1 MSGADGIRKTIE
13 ENKSILSEDETQ
25 VMALV
30 AKHGQAHLFK
40 DWSPAGKD
48 DEGKH
53 KLLRTLLNVD
63 RDYPGGLVSYIEKA
77 RKLLKDSLVGVNPF
91 EGWVPSV
98 PAGERLKFGDER
110 FVALEAIGLEELRR
124 TGFILVAGG
133 LGERLGYSGIKVSL
147 PYETTTGTC
156 YLKYYI
162 QNILTIQQKARE
174 RTKRKIT
181 LPFAIMT
188 SGDTHARTLDLLK
201 RNKNYGMEPG
211 QITLMQQKKVP
222 ALMNND
228 AQFCLKA
235 PFTLNTKPHGHGD
248 VHVLVHQQG
257 VAKRW
262 MKENGTKWIL
272 FFQDTNGQ
280 VFRGLPA
287 ALGVSKENQFAMNM
301 LTVPRVPGQAMG
313 AITKLQK
320 EERAMTCNVEYNQL
334 GPLLLNTGERKGDV
348 ADETGFSPYPGNC
361 NIFIL
366 ESSTYCEVL
375 ERSNGLMPE
384 FVNPKYKGESKMEF
398 KKPTRLEC
406 MMQDYPK
413 LLSPEAP
420 VGITQGEA
428 FYCYE
433 PVKNNIRDAIG
444 KQRKTGSA
452 CCGASGEFACYLSNR
467 RFLQHAGVQ
476 FEPDEKREYAGIVV
490 PYNARVVLQPQFGN
504 SLKDIKNRI
513 HGKVTVT
520 AESTLVL
527 DGDIHIYNLELDGAL
542 VIHGCPGAKVTV
554 KNLTVKNDG
563 VRFQEIDPD
572 DEKVEEKYRIRGF
585 IPDKR
590 DVMELNFIVPGQ
602 YVVDDK
608 TSLRAILV

>member
-1 MSGADGIRKTIE
+1 MLEGEDIQKTIDA
-13 ENKSILSEDETQ
+13 NRSILSDEEIDVVTLLSKQ
-25 VMALV
+25 
-30 AKHGQAHLFK
+30 GQAHLFK
-40 DWSPAGKD
+40 DWSPPGKD

-53 KLLRTLLNVD
+53 MLLRTLLNVD
-63 RDYPGGLVSYIEKA
+63 RDYPGGLISYLEKS

-91 EGWVPSV
+91 EGWIPRVPD
-98 PAGERLKFGDER
+98 GERLKFGDER
-110 FVALEAIGLEELRR
+110 FAALEAIGMDELRR

-147 PYETTTGTC
+147 PYETTTETC

-162 QNILTIQQKARE
+162 INILAIQQRARE

-188 SGDTHARTLDLLK
+188 SGDTHERTVDLLK
-201 RNKNYGMEPG
+201 QNNNFGMEPD
-211 QITLMQQKKVP
+211 QITLMEQKKVP
-222 ALMNND
+222 ALANNN
-228 AQFCLKA
+228 AEFCLKA

-257 VAKRW
+257 VAQRW
-262 MKENGTKWIL
+262 VKDHNTKWIL

-280 VFRGLPA
+280 VFRSLPA
-287 ALGVSKENQFAMNM
+287 AIGVSKENQFAMNL
-301 LTVPRVPGQAMG
+301 LTTPRVPGQAMG
-313 AITKLQK
+313 AITTLVK
-320 EERAMTCNVEYNQL
+320 EKTVMTCNVEYNQL
-334 GPLLLNTGERKGDV
+334 GPLLLNTGEKKGDV
-348 ADETGFSPYPGNC
+348 ADESGFSPYPGNC

-366 ESSTYCEVL
+366 EASTYCKVL
-375 ERSNGLMPE
+375 EASNGLMPE
-384 FVNPKYKGESKMEF
+384 FVNPKYKDKSKMEF

-413 LLSPEAP
+413 LLPSEAP
-420 VGITQGEA
+420 VGITQGDQ
-428 FYCYE
+428 FYCYH
-433 PVKNNIRDAIG
+433 PVKNNINDAKV
-444 KQRKTGSA
+444 KQSKTGTASCA
-452 CCGASGEFACYLSNR
+452 ASGEFACYQCNR
-467 RFLQHAGVQ
+467 IFLQHAGVQ
-476 FEPDEKREYAGIVV
+476 FKSDEKREYAGITV

-504 SLKDIKNRI
+504 TLKDIKDRI

-520 AESTLVL
+520 VESTLVL
-527 DGDIHIYNLELDGAL
+527 DGDIHIYNLDLDGAL
-542 VIHGCPGAKVTV
+542 IVKGCPGAKVTI

-563 VRFQEIDPD
+563 YIFQEIDPD

-585 IPDKR
+585 ITEKR
-590 DVMELNFIVPGQ
+590 DVMELNFVVPGQ

>member
-1 MSGADGIRKTIE
+1 MLEKETILKTIE
-13 ENKSILSEDETQ
+13 ANKSILSKDELDVVTLLSKQ
-25 VMALV
+25 
-30 AKHGQAHLFK
+30 GQAHLFK
-40 DWSPAGKD
+40 DWSPPGKD

-53 KLLRTLLNVD
+53 KLLQTLMNVNC
-63 RDYPGGLVSYIEKA
+63 DYPGGLTSYLEKS

-91 EGWVPSV
+91 EGWIPRV

-110 FVALEAIGLEELRR
+110 FIALEAIGMEELRR
-124 TGFILVAGG
+124 TGFVLVAGG

-147 PYETTTGTC
+147 PYETTTDTC

-162 QNILTIQQKARE
+162 LNILNIQRKARE

-188 SGDTHARTLDLLK
+188 SGDTHDRTVDLLK
-201 RNKNYGMEPG
+201 QNNNFGMEPD
-211 QITLMQQKKVP
+211 QITLMEQKKVP
-222 ALMNND
+222 ALLNND
-228 AQFCLKA
+228 ALFCLKA
-235 PFTLNTKPHGHGD
+235 PYTLNTKPHGHGD
-248 VHVLVHQQG
+248 VHVLIHQQG

-262 MKENGTKWIL
+262 TKEHGTKWIL

-287 ALGVSKENQFAMNM
+287 ALGVSKENKFAMNL

-313 AITKLQK
+313 AITMLKK
-320 EERAMTCNVEYNQL
+320 DDRVMTCNVEYNQL
-334 GPLLLNTGERKGDV
+334 GPLLLNTGDKKGDV
-348 ADETGFSPYPGNC
+348 ADESGFSPYPGNC

-366 ESSTYCEVL
+366 EASTYCQVL
-375 ERSNGLMPE
+375 EQSNGLMPE
-384 FVNPKYKGESKMEF
+384 FVNPKYKDEKKTEF

-433 PVKNNIRDAIG
+433 PVKNNIKDAVV
-444 KQRKTGSA
+444 KQQKTGSA
-452 CCGASGEFACYLSNR
+452 CCGASGEFACYRSNR
-467 RFLQHAGVQ
+467 IFLEHSGVK
-476 FEPDEKREYAGIVV
+476 FESDEKREYAGIVV
-490 PYNARVVLQPQFGN
+490 SYNARVVLQPQFGTT
-504 SLKDIKNRI
+504 LKDIKDRI
-513 HGKVTVT
+513 HGKVSVT
-520 AESTLVL
+520 TESTLVL

-542 VIHGCPGAKVTV
+542 VINGCPGAKITI

-563 VRFQEIDPD
+563 VRFKEIDPD
-572 DEKVEEKYRIRGF
+572 DEKVDEKYRIRGF
-585 IPDKR
+585 VPDRR
-590 DVMELNFIVPGQ
+590 DVMELNFSVPGQ